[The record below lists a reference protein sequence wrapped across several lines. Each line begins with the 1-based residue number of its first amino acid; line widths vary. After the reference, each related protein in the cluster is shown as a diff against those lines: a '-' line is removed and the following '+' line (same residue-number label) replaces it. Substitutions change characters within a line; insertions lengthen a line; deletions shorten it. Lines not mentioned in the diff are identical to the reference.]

1 MTTQPQGRYAQVAD
15 HLRTLILRGDIAPGE
30 ALPSESQ
37 LAAQFD
43 LSRPTVNKAIRVL
56 VTEGLVDVTHGRGSY
71 VRENRPVLHT
81 SSSYVTGD
89 DQGQRAQWRTELE
102 RQGFTG
108 GQRITAVGIEEPP
121 TDVAGYLRLDDGEEV
136 VARRR
141 VMLLAGEPIQLATS
155 YYPASIAAGTELA
168 RPEKLPGGTIAAL
181 ERRHLELTT
190 FEEHISA
197 RMPTGP
203 EATQLNMGPGTP
215 VLVHVRVTRAI
226 GDLPVEVGEHIMRA
240 DQNRMT
246 YVLPARA

>member
-1 MTTQPQGRYAQVAD
+1 VDGAPERASQQASRVRHAD
-15 HLRTLILRGDIAPGE
+15 QHVGAGSPAASALRQSAE
-30 ALPSESQ
+30 
-37 LAAQFD
+37 
-43 LSRPTVNKAIRVL
+43 PT
-56 VTEGLVDVTHGRGSY
+56 
-71 VRENRPVLHT
+71 
-81 SSSYVTGD
+81 
-89 DQGQRAQWRTELE
+89 
-102 RQGFTG
+102 
-108 GQRITAVGIEEPP
+108 
-121 TDVAGYLRLDDGEEV
+121 TDVAGYLHLDDGEEV

-155 YYPASIAAGTELA
+155 YYPASLAAGTELA
-168 RPEKLPGGTIAAL
+168 QPEKLPGGTIATL

-203 EATQLNMGPGTP
+203 EAAQLNMGPGTP

-246 YVLPARA
+246 YVLPART